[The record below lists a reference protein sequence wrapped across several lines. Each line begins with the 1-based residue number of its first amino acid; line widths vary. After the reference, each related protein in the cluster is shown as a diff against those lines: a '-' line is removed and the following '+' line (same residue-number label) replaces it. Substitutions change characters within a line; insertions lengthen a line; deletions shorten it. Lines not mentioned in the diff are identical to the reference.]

1 MVEDLRAA
9 VSDPTPSEPP
19 RRRVF
24 GAFSLPA
31 LDPAMLRPGEQ
42 WPPPDEGDDADEL
55 EGDP

>member
-1 MVEDLRAA
+1 MT
-9 VSDPTPSEPP
+9 DPTPDDPP

-31 LDPAMLRPGEQ
+31 LDPAMLRPGEV
-42 WPPPDEGDDADEL
+42 WPPPDEGADEL